1 MPLVSRSGRQTR
13 LFANHL
19 VPRNEEGVNRNGLLQ
34 GVFDQGQSLW
44 PIITP
49 RVAPLVMMLS
59 IDRGCDERA
68 REKSVQVNRINI
80 GENDSGLPFQQS
92 SEMPLRGKL

>member
-1 MPLVSRSGRQTR
+1 MPLVSRNGRQTR